1 MLEEPKEGGLCVK
14 SFTIDL
20 EKVGGQC
27 IDVQEGQKIHLMSKA
42 SIEGQGSVKFYYG
55 YNGSNFNN
63 IEGQE
68 VDFEV
73 QTSEHNEYTSCRD
86 FGQYPFIYYSK

>member
-42 SIEGQGSVKFYYG
+42 SIEGLGSV
-55 YNGSNFNN
+55 
-63 IEGQE
+63 
-68 VDFEV
+68 
-73 QTSEHNEYTSCRD
+73 
-86 FGQYPFIYYSK
+86 